1 MEADGVTKDR
11 AAPLDEATVQA
22 LAEIFGV
29 LADPTRLRLIALLA
43 QAERSVGELAQDV
56 GLSVSAVS
64 HQLGL
69 LRRLRIVR
77 ARRQG
82 RRVGYTLDDEHVA
95 LVFTVA
101 LRHVQHA

>member
-1 MEADGVTKDR
+1 MHEDDR
-11 AAPLDEATVQA
+11 PETLDEATAQA
-22 LAEIFGV
+22 LAETFGV

-43 QAERSVGELAQDV
+43 QSERSVGELAEAV

-77 ARRQG
+77 ARREG
-82 RRVGYTLDDEHVA
+82 RRVCYTLDDEHVA
-95 LVFTVA
+95 LVFSVA
-101 LRHVQHA
+101 LHHVQHS

>member
-1 MEADGVTKDR
+1 MDEEDR
-11 AAPLDEATVQA
+11 AASLDEATAQA
-22 LAEIFGV
+22 LAETFGV

-43 QAERSVGELAQDV
+43 QAERSVGELAEAV

-77 ARRQG
+77 ARREG
-82 RRVGYTLDDEHVA
+82 RRVCYTLDDEHVS
-95 LVFTVA
+95 LVFQVA
-101 LRHVQHA
+101 LRHVRHA